1 MFNEIFDQ
9 YSWAKVKDSIYRK
22 TAADVERALSKGQR
36 DLEDFKALISPA
48 AAPYLEEMAQ
58 QSHRLTQQRFGKTI
72 QLYIPLYL
80 SNECQNICT
89 YCGFSWDNK
98 IRRRTLGAGEL
109 LREVEAVKAMG
120 YEHVLL
126 VSGEANQTVG
136 VDYFLKA
143 LDVVRP
149 QFAHVSMEV
158 QPLDEE
164 DYGLLI
170 QRGLNAVL
178 VYQET
183 YNREDYK
190 LHHPK
195 GKKSNFNYRL
205 ATPDR
210 LGSAGIQKI
219 GLGVLIGLEDWR
231 TDSWFTAL
239 HLGYLE
245 KRYWKTKYSL
255 SFPRLRPFSGEGDG
269 RGPARG
275 DLPRDAGLGDAGDVG
290 ENDAREAGGGF
301 GGGQPLAVGDAGAD
315 DAGGAGG
322 GAGLQ
327 PKVVMSDREL
337 IQLICAYRL
346 LNEEVE
352 LSLSTR
358 ESPVFR
364 DHAIRLGIT
373 SLSAGSRTN
382 PGGYVVDPGSLEQ
395 FEIHDDRS
403 PAMIVEMIRR
413 QGYEAVWKD
422 WDKVLQ

>member
-1 MFNEIFDQ
+1 MEFFIFEFTNMFTEIFDSYNWAAVREGI
-9 YSWAKVKDSIYRK
+9 YSR
-22 TAADVERALSKGQR
+22 TAGDVERALSSRQR

-48 AAPYLEEMAQ
+48 AVPYLEDMAQ
-58 QSHRLTQQRFGKTI
+58 LSHSLTQKRFGKVI

-89 YCGFSWDNK
+89 YCGFSYENK
-98 IRRRTLGAGEL
+98 LSRRTLTAGEL
-109 LREVEAVKAMG
+109 LREAAAIKEMG

-136 VDYFLKA
+136 VDYFMKA

-149 QFAHVSMEV
+149 HFAQISMEV
-158 QPLDEE
+158 QPLDEP
-164 DYGLLI
+164 DYALLM
-170 QRGLNAVL
+170 QHGLNTVL

-183 YNREDYK
+183 YHRQDYK

-205 ATPDR
+205 ETPDR
-210 LGSAGIQKI
+210 LGKAGVHKI

-239 HLGYLE
+239 HLRYLE
-245 KRYWKTKYSL
+245 RTYWKTKYSL
-255 SFPRLRPFSGEGDG
+255 SFPRLRPYSGEQS
-269 RGPARG
+269 R
-275 DLPRDAGLGDAGDVG
+275 
-290 ENDAREAGGGF
+290 
-301 GGGQPLAVGDAGAD
+301 
-315 DAGGAGG
+315 GAGQEVWE
-322 GAGLQ
+322 GLP

-346 LNEEVE
+346 LDEEVE

-403 PAMIVEMIRR
+403 PAQIAEMIRR

-422 WDKVLQ
+422 WDRVLQG